1 MIKTFSFLGFA
12 FVVGCIVGGY
22 ASYRYLSIDFENKV
36 NEYENA
42 VKQQTLAEMQNTL
55 EKERKFDNDADKI
68 QSDSHALIDVVH
80 NLYASIS
87 ASGVQHDSQDDP
99 GGAKNVSADPISTDR
114 ENKCK
119 CVEVNGA
126 EFQRLYQRQLL
137 ISRDCDIDRQHLN
150 TVIDLYNAL
159 QTNYN

>member
-1 MIKTFSFLGFA
+1 MFDCKGLLIA
-12 FVVGCIVGGY
+12 FVFGGITG
-22 ASYRYLSIDFENKV
+22 AYLSYHYLKTDFENKV

-42 VKQQTLAEMQNTL
+42 VQQQTIAEMQNTL
-55 EKERKFDNDADKI
+55 EKERKFNHDANKI

-80 NLYASIS
+80 NLYASIP
-87 ASGVQHDSQDDP
+87 ASRLQHDSQDDP
-99 GGAKNVSADPISTDR
+99 RSAKNVSADPISTDK

-159 QTNYN
+159 QSSYN